1 MAEGFENKFLFG
13 LERAGLN
20 DNMRVPNKVN
30 WVRVMQKKGKILS
43 GEDFTSLAEVAE
55 RPKTAIQRP
64 STK

>member
-20 DNMRVPNKVN
+20 DNMRAPNKVN

-43 GEDFTSLAEVAE
+43 GEDFTPLAEVAE